1 MVVSGVY
8 LLHKWVTVFS
18 FSFTLSYYIVLH
30 YCHSICPH
38 TAWSRV
44 STTFVFLIFTP
55 SFFFLSRCLSFYL
68 SLSLWWN
75 TFSLLHPSLSL
86 CHALSSPPI
95 SRALIPSRPLLS
107 TLPPPRNTFCCK
119 PALSLLIFT
128 TNIHTHANA
137 HAHIYAQQW
146 AVSPLK
152 SHKEH
157 NKAPLS
163 TNLLA
168 MGNPRGCTSMLETK
182 TLTYLDTCTHMLFI
196 HAKINLPA
204 CVSV

>member
-68 SLSLWWN
+68 SLSLSDEIHFLSS
-75 TFSLLHPSLSL
+75 THHYPSVMLSL
-86 CHALSSPPI
+86 HHLS
-95 SRALIPSRPLLS
+95 LEPSFPQGLFSVHYHPHGIHSVANLHS
-107 TLPPPRNTFCCK
+107 ACSY
-119 PALSLLIFT
+119 SLLIFT
-128 TNIHTHANA
+128 LMQMHTHT
-137 HAHIYAQQW
+137 Y
-146 AVSPLK
+146 
-152 SHKEH
+152 
-157 NKAPLS
+157 
-163 TNLLA
+163 
-168 MGNPRGCTSMLETK
+168 MLNSE
-182 TLTYLDTCTHMLFI
+182 LWVH
-196 HAKINLPA
+196 
-204 CVSV
+204 